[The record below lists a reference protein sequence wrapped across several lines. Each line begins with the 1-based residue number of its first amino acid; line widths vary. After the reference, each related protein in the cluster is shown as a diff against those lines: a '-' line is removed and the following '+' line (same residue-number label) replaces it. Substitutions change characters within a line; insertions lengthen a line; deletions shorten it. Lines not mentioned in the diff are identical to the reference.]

1 MEGYTELIPNEVSQ
15 DGDERPIEPS
25 AGEPG
30 RAGGPAQGP
39 PVQSPVGDVWNVDK
53 QGRQYVPA
61 QGRSGIVYR
70 REGETVA
77 QALKRDGHRDQR
89 PKPKRKAKVPPPPS
103 ELDLRELEKLL
114 ADALAS
120 PAYACAMAG
129 DEWAANHF
137 TTQGPL
143 LARNLVAAAEH
154 NPWLRRKLEAAMEG
168 GDLAMQLVVMLGLS
182 GSLLG
187 YAAPPLIYWF
197 NIPVPDR
204 ARELFSIPRRRG
216 HAEPESPPAFAAAT

>member
-1 MEGYTELIPNEVSQ
+1 MEGYTELIPNEVTE
-15 DGDERPIEPS
+15 DGDTRPVEPS
-25 AGEPG
+25 PGPPG

-53 QGRQYVPA
+53 QGRQYIAA
-61 QGRSGIVYR
+61 QGRSGIIYR
-70 REGETVA
+70 RDGETVA
-77 QALKRDGHRDQR
+77 DALKRDGKRDQR
-89 PKPKRKAKVPPPPS
+89 PKPKRKPKTPPPPA

-114 ADALAS
+114 SDALAS

-129 DEWAANHF
+129 DTWAADHF
-137 TTQGPL
+137 TVQGPL

-154 NPWLRRKLEAAMEG
+154 NPWLRRKLEAAMDG
-168 GDLAMQLVVMLGLS
+168 GDLAMQLIVMLGLS

-187 YAAPPLIYWF
+187 YVAPPLIYWF

-204 ARELFSIPRRRG
+204 AREMFAIPRRRT
-216 HAEPESPPAFAAAT
+216 HANTPPPAEFSAAA